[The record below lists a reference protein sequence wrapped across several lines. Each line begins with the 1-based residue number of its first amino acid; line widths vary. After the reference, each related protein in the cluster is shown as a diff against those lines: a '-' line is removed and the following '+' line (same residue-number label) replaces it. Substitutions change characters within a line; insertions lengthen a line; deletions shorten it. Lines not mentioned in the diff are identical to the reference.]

1 MGIPKTSVQIAQI
14 FERIWEKRAGNR
26 RKYKKKQIQKG
37 RGETFVSPRWKSWLT
52 AASIPAATPV
62 VTKKSVST
70 AAAAAQNQDQP
81 QPAAVIATAIATAIA
96 AQKTIAVATA
106 GGQKKQPNQS
116 IAAAVVPIVT
126 TTPAVRSS

>member
-26 RKYKKKQIQKG
+26 RKYKKKKIQKG

-81 QPAAVIATAIATAIA
+81 QPAAVIATAIA